1 MSLIAAQVH
10 CTLEELFP
18 SKPFKQVFCE
28 HYVNFRTQK
37 LFFDFFIKKLDVLIE
52 VQGQQHSKFVKHF
65 HNSREDFLKQ
75 RERDNLKIEYIQEN
89 NFYLVYINYNEVVTG
104 DLLANRIHDAM
115 INETGYSGKI

>member
-1 MSLIAAQVH
+1 MSLIATQVH
-10 CTLEELFP
+10 YILEELFP
-18 SKPFKQVFCE
+18 PNPFKQVFCE
-28 HYVNFRTQK
+28 HYVNFRAQK

-89 NFYLVYINYNEVVTG
+89 NFYLAYINYNESVTG
-104 DLLANRIHDAM
+104 GLLADRIHEAM
-115 INETGYSGKI
+115 TNETSYAGKI